1 MGVVQQL
8 DLDGF
13 PFPIQPTSSRTTNI
27 SLPSLTFDS
36 NYSKLH
42 NQSDLSESSRE
53 PSHLILENVSSLN
66 GTTIIRGGFD
76 VKKEACEYTAVGMR
90 CYPPPPNAAYSL
102 TSQAHASK
110 DTVNTGATIATPP
123 SKGAGSKKQLDDA
136 LVKNICGLELGLI
149 VDDLKHHPMYLDG
162 AVGGGETGIAPRKF
176 DIQNTFTKTPG
187 FGRNPP
193 TKGELLADT
202 IDFERKS
209 WVMTTPGV
217 SGELYPGKEQ
227 RASTV
232 GVIHFLC
239 LNRSFLFEESNFLAC
254 LDARSTLI
262 AHRY

>member
-1 MGVVQQL
+1 MGVVQHI

-13 PFPIQPTSSRTTNI
+13 PFPIQSTSPRTTGI

-36 NYSKLH
+36 NNLKSP
-42 NQSDLSESSRE
+42 NQSDLSNLSRV
-53 PSHLILENVSSLN
+53 PSHLLLKNVSSLN

-76 VKKEACEYTAVGMR
+76 VKKETCEYTAVGMR
-90 CYPPPPNAAYSL
+90 CYPPPPNAAYGL

-110 DTVNTGATIATPP
+110 DTVNTGINVAIPP
-123 SKGAGSKKQLDDA
+123 STVVGSKKQFDDA
-136 LVKNICGLELGLI
+136 LIKDICGLELI
-149 VDDLKHHPMYLDG
+149 VDDVKHNPMYLDG
-162 AVGGGETGIAPRKF
+162 VAGGETGVAPRKF
-176 DIQNTFTKTPG
+176 DTQYPFAKTAG

-227 RASTV
+227 RVSTV
-232 GVIHFLC
+232 GGIHFLC
-239 LNRSFLFEESNFLAC
+239 PIRSVLFRDSSSRSFP
-254 LDARSTLI
+254 DARSTLI

>member
-13 PFPIQPTSSRTTNI
+13 PFPIQPTSTRTTGI

-36 NYSKLH
+36 NYLKLP
-42 NQSDLSESSRE
+42 NQLDLSKPSRE
-53 PSHLILENVSSLN
+53 PSHLFLKNASSLN

-76 VKKEACEYTAVGMR
+76 VKKEACGYTAVGMR
-90 CYPPPPNAAYSL
+90 CYPPPPNAAYGL

-110 DTVNTGATIATPP
+110 DTVNTGAKVAKPP
-123 SKGAGSKKQLDDA
+123 STGVGSKKQFDDA
-136 LVKNICGLELGLI
+136 PLKNICGLELALI
-149 VDDLKHHPMYLDG
+149 VDDLKHNPMYLDG
-162 AVGGGETGIAPRKF
+162 AVGGATGVAPRKF
-176 DIQNTFTKTPG
+176 DIQYPFTKTPG

-202 IDFERKS
+202 IDFERKP
-209 WVMTTPGV
+209 WVMTTPGI

-227 RASTV
+227 RVSTV
-232 GVIHFLC
+232 RSIHFLC
-239 LNRSFLFEESNFLAC
+239 PNRSVLFRDSSSRAC
-254 LDARSTLI
+254 LDARSALI